1 MRIHA
6 ATSANPPL
14 TSTAHRPTLNHV
26 LITPLQLEQEPL
38 LFDEAIP
45 PGALDYAPDVSQVGP
60 LPVVGRAD
68 LILENRGHREQVA
81 DIRLR
86 AAYHGDF
93 ELLCARCVEPVP
105 TPLAGEFDLIFRP
118 QSADAEPGERSI
130 TPDETE
136 IGYYEESGLSL
147 EDVVREQVLLSLPS
161 RMLCKEDCKG
171 LCPRCGQNLNIATCK
186 CNTSSEPEQNPSG
199 WNALAGL
206 ASTIKPG

>member
-1 MRIHA
+1 MTA
-6 ATSANPPL
+6 
-14 TSTAHRPTLNHV
+14 TAHGPRLNHV
-26 LITPLQLEQEPL
+26 LITPLQLEHEPL
-38 LFDEAIP
+38 LFDEPIP
-45 PGALDYAPDVSQVGP
+45 SGALDYAPDVSQVGP
-60 LPVVGRAD
+60 LPVTGRAD
-68 LILENRGHREQVA
+68 LIVESRGHGEQVA

-105 TPLAGEFDLIFRP
+105 TSLAGDFDLIFRP
-118 QSADAEPGERSI
+118 QSADADPAERSI

-161 RMLCKEDCKG
+161 RTLCKEDCKG
-171 LCPRCGQNLNIATCK
+171 LCPRCGQNLNLTPCS
-186 CNTSSEPEQNPSG
+186 CNSVSEAETNASG

-206 ASTIKPG
+206 AGTIKPG

>member
-1 MRIHA
+1 M
-6 ATSANPPL
+6 
-14 TSTAHRPTLNHV
+14 
-26 LITPLQLEQEPL
+26 LITPLQLEKEPL

-45 PGALDYAPDVSQVGP
+45 AGALDYAPDISQVGP
-60 LPVVGRAD
+60 LPVTGRAD
-68 LILENRGHREQVA
+68 LIVEHRGHREHVA

-105 TPLAGEFDLIFRP
+105 TPLSGSFDLIFRP
-118 QSADAEPGERSI
+118 QAADADPGERSI

-161 RMLCKEDCKG
+161 RTLCKEDCKG
-171 LCPRCGQNLNIATCK
+171 LCPRCGQNLNLETCK
-186 CNTSSEPEQNPSG
+186 CDTVSDPR

-206 ASTIKPG
+206 ASTVKSS